1 MQQDMVLNPGKLV
14 GRHPLP
20 NGLYLEFWDHSR
32 PVASDRWFVLLETR
46 IAVPINPE
54 TLPPE
59 LKSQENQVM
68 EAMGDE
74 IIFSQ
79 KEERNFIGAS
89 EFPGLLKEMQD
100 RILALAPKYYG
111 HRDFAARFIRA
122 KFAERQKPEHWQGL
136 DTRREN
142 GA

>member
-1 MQQDMVLNPGKLV
+1 MAIKPERLI

-20 NGLYLEFWDHSR
+20 NGLYLELWDQSG
-32 PVASDRWFVLLETR
+32 PIAGDRWFVLLETR
-46 IAVPINPE
+46 IAVPVSPE

-59 LKSQENQVM
+59 LKSLGDQVVK
-68 EAMGDE
+68 ALGCE

-79 KEERNFIGAS
+79 KDERNFIGAP

-100 RILALAPKYYG
+100 RVLALATSYFG
-111 HRDFAARFIRA
+111 HRDFAARFIRV
-122 KFAERQKPEHWQGL
+122 KFAERQKLEHWQGL